1 MYTDIP
7 FWLSIAMMAGGF
19 VALAWSSDTFVDG
32 ASSVAKALGI
42 SPFVIGMV
50 IIGFGTSAPELCVSV
65 MSGLSDHSNLSL
77 GNAYGSCVFNIAA
90 ILGIASMIRPLAVKP
105 MTALVAGPALAAIS
119 LGSMFVLRDG
129 VGSRGE
135 ALMLLGMFAVLLPL
149 YCWFD
154 QKTSGSAPDAEPQEK
169 GRPPTARMIADPRY
183 RRIGRMRL
191 AIACVKLVVGLAV
204 LVGSSH
210 MLVWGAVDFARAVG
224 VSDLM
229 IGLTIVAVGTSLPEL
244 AAAIAS
250 ARRGKH
256 EFVLGNIV
264 GSNFFNM
271 LAVVGLATSISPAKG
286 FSGYILSRDLPMT
299 LALSLAITVFGVNWR
314 RPRENG
320 SFNRF
325 EGLLWFLVFLA
336 YTTLV
341 IIQETH

>member
-1 MYTDIP
+1 MYTDVP
-7 FWLSIAMMAGGF
+7 FWLSIVMIVAGLA
-19 VALAWSSDTFVDG
+19 ALAWSSDTFVDG

-65 MSGLSDHSNLSL
+65 MSGMSNHSNLSL

-105 MTALVAGPALAAIS
+105 ATAFIAGPALAAIS
-119 LGSMFVLRDG
+119 AGSMIVLRDG
-129 VGSRGE
+129 IGSRGE
-135 ALMLLGMFAVLLPL
+135 ALALLAIFAVLFPL

-154 QKTSGSAPDAEPQEK
+154 QKTSGSAAECEEPVK
-169 GRPPTARMIADPRY
+169 GRMPTARMLADPRY

-191 AIACVKLVVGLAV
+191 AVAYAKLFIGLGI
-204 LVGSSH
+204 LIGSSH
-210 MLVWGAVDFARAVG
+210 ILVWGSVVFARAIG

-229 IGLTIVAVGTSLPEL
+229 IGLTIIAAGTSLPEL

-250 ARRGKH
+250 ARRGNH

-271 LAVVGLATSISPAKG
+271 LAVVGLAMSISPANG
-286 FSGYILSRDLPMT
+286 FSRYIMSRDLPMT
-299 LALSLAITVFGVNWR
+299 LVLSMAITVFGVNWR

-320 SFNRF
+320 SFNRV
-325 EGLLWFLVFLA
+325 EGLLWIVVFLA
-336 YTTLV
+336 YMGLV
-341 IIQETH
+341 ILQET

>member
-1 MYTDIP
+1 MYSDVP
-7 FWLSIAMMAGGF
+7 FWLSIVMIVAGLA
-19 VALAWSSDTFVDG
+19 ALAWSSDTFVDG

-65 MSGLSDHSNLSL
+65 MSGMSNHSNLSL

-90 ILGIASMIRPLAVKP
+90 ILGIASVIRPLVVKP
-105 MTALVAGPALAAIS
+105 ATALIAGPALAAIS
-119 LGSMFVLRDG
+119 AGSMIVLRDG

-135 ALMLLGMFAVLLPL
+135 ALTLLAIFAVLFPL

-154 QKTSGSAPDAEPQEK
+154 QKTSGSAPESEAPSK
-169 GRPPTARMIADPRY
+169 GRPPTSRMLADPRY
-183 RRIGRMRL
+183 RRIGRLRL
-191 AIACVKLVVGLAV
+191 AVAYAKLFIGLGV
-204 LVGSSH
+204 LIGSSH
-210 MLVWGAVDFARAVG
+210 ILVWGSVVFARAIG

-229 IGLTIVAVGTSLPEL
+229 IGLTIVAMGTSLPEL

-250 ARRGKH
+250 ARRGNH

-271 LAVVGLATSISPAKG
+271 LAVVGLAMSISPANG
-286 FSGYILSRDLPMT
+286 FSRYIMSRDLPMT
-299 LALSLAITVFGVNWR
+299 LVLSLAITVFGVNWR

-320 SFNRF
+320 SFNRI
-325 EGLLWFLVFLA
+325 EGVLWIVVFLA
-336 YTTLV
+336 YTGLV
-341 IIQETH
+341 IFQET